1 MIQRQQSL
9 WLLLAATCSVLS
21 FFFPFFGGAEQNATG
36 TSGMMS
42 TLNAG
47 SSFFLIILT
56 GASVLLSLVTIFLY
70 KDRKLQFRLALTGLV
85 ISVLIV
91 ILFFSEI
98 KMLPGVIALSS
109 VFVFLVPD
117 FYFLAIRGIRK
128 DEKLIKSMD
137 RLR

>member
-21 FFFPFFGGAEQNATG
+21 FFFPFFGGAEQNATA
-36 TSGMMS
+36 TSGIMS

-56 GASVLLSLVTIFLY
+56 GASVLISLVSIFLY
-70 KDRKLQFRLALTGLV
+70 KVRKLQFRLALTGLV
-85 ISVLIV
+85 ISVPIV

-109 VFVFLVPD
+109 VFVFLVPI

-128 DEKLIKSMD
+128 DEKLIKSLNK
-137 RLR
+137 LR

>member
-109 VFVFLVPD
+109 VFVFLVPV

-128 DEKLIKSMD
+128 DEKLIKSLNK
-137 RLR
+137 LR

>member
-21 FFFPFFGGAEQNATG
+21 FFFPFFGGAEQNATA
-36 TSGMMS
+36 TSGIMS

-56 GASVLLSLVTIFLY
+56 GASVLISLVSIFLY

-109 VFVFLVPD
+109 VFVFLVPI

-128 DEKLIKSMD
+128 DEKLIKSLNK
-137 RLR
+137 LR